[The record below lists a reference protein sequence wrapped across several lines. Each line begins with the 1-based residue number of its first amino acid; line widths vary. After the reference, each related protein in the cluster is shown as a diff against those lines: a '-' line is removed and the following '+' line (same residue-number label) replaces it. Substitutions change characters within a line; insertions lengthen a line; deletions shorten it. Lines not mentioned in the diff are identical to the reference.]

1 MYKNEDIKSNCN
13 KGCAMMLAELIKK
26 VQKTYFCY
34 DKYIYFFSCLYP
46 IMEEVVID
54 KI

>member
-1 MYKNEDIKSNCN
+1 MYKNQHIKSNCS
-13 KGCAMMLAELIKK
+13 KGCAMMLTELIKK
-26 VQKTYFCY
+26 AQETSACCE
-34 DKYIYFFSCLYP
+34 KYIYFFSSLYA